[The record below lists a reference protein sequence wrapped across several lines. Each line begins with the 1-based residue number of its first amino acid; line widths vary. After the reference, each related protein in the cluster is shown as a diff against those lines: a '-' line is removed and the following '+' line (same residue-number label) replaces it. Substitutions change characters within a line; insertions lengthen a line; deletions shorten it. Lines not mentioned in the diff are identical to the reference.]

1 MATTERIMSAEQL
14 LRSPDLGRC
23 ELVRGELVTMTP
35 AGFEHGNVA
44 LAVGAAIR
52 DFVHRRR
59 LGVVT
64 AAETGYLIESDPD
77 TVRAPDVAFVRAER
91 IPAEKPKGFFPGA
104 PDLAVEVLSP
114 DDRASEV
121 NDKVQQWLETG
132 CRAVWVVDPKTRS
145 VSVYRGPKDIEI
157 VDLAGTLDGGDIL
170 PGFALPVAEIF
181 A

>member
-1 MATTERIMSAEQL
+1 MAATERTMTAEQL
-14 LRSPDLGRC
+14 LRSPELGRC
-23 ELVRGELVTMTP
+23 ELVRGTLSTMP
-35 AGFEHGNVA
+35 FAEFEHGVIAGEIGFAIQAHVRRHRLGVA
-44 LAVGAAIR
+44 TAVGA
-52 DFVHRRR
+52 
-59 LGVVT
+59 
-64 AAETGYLIESDPD
+64 GYLIESDPD
-77 TVRAPDVAFVRAER
+77 TVRAPDAAFVRAER

-121 NDKVQQWLETG
+121 NDKVQQRLETG

-157 VDLAGTLDGGDIL
+157 VDLAGTLDGGDVL
-170 PGFALPVAEIF
+170 PGFTLPVAEIF